1 MIRSFYNRNMSTNCI
16 LERVATTKSTN
27 DDLLARWRAGELVDP
42 VARIAHEQTSG
53 KGRAGRVWLSEP
65 QNTLC
70 FSLAYPFQKRP
81 NELSGLSLVVG
92 LAVIAGLAE
101 ALGSSEAALH
111 QQGLRL
117 KWPNDLL
124 LNNAK
129 LGGILIEGG
138 QSNANSP
145 TWMVIGLGLNLR
157 HATRIEQR
165 LGDHVSLGVAALDQM
180 MPQQKPIPD
189 AEFIWLKL
197 IESFEKHLIQFE
209 QHGFGYFKNSWSQW
223 DAFNGQSVCISGA
236 GKESIMGVSAGVDD
250 NGALILNQQDQLMTI
265 HAGDVSL
272 RAQL

>member
-1 MIRSFYNRNMSTNCI
+1 MSPNCI

-27 DDLLARWRAGELVDP
+27 DDLLARWRAGELIDP

-53 KGRAGRVWLSEP
+53 KGRAGRVWLSNPED
-65 QNTLC
+65 TLC

-81 NELSGLSLVVG
+81 NELSGLSLVIG
-92 LAVIAGLAE
+92 LAAISGIAK
-101 ALGSSEAALH
+101 ALGLSEDALH

-138 QSNANSP
+138 QSNPNSP

-157 HATRIEQR
+157 NSALIQKG
-165 LGDHVSLGVAALDQM
+165 LKDQSSLNVAALDQLI
-180 MPQQKPIPD
+180 PHQTSIPD
-189 AEFIWLKL
+189 TEFIWLKL
-197 IESFEKHLIQFE
+197 IESFEKHLTQFE
-209 QHGFGYFKNSWSQW
+209 QYGFGYFKNSWEQW
-223 DAFNGQSVCISGA
+223 DAFNGQSVCISGS
-236 GKESIMGVSAGVDD
+236 GKDPIIGISIGLDET
-250 NGALILNQQDQLMTI
+250 GALLLKQHDKSIAI

-272 RAQL
+272 RVQL

>member
-1 MIRSFYNRNMSTNCI
+1 MSPNCI

-27 DDLLARWRAGELVDP
+27 DDLLARWRAGELIDP

-53 KGRAGRVWLSEP
+53 KGRAGRVWLSNPED
-65 QNTLC
+65 TLC
-70 FSLAYPFQKRP
+70 FSLAYPFRKRP
-81 NELSGLSLVVG
+81 NELSGLSLVIG
-92 LAVIAGLAE
+92 LAATSGIAK
-101 ALGSSEAALH
+101 ALGLSEDALH

-138 QSNANSP
+138 QSNPNSP

-157 HATRIEQR
+157 NSALIQKG
-165 LGDHVSLGVAALDQM
+165 LKDQSSLSVAALDQL
-180 MPQQKPIPD
+180 MPHQTSIPD
-189 AEFIWLKL
+189 TEFIWLKL
-197 IESFEKHLIQFE
+197 IESFEKHLTQFE
-209 QHGFGYFKNSWSQW
+209 QYGFGYFKNSWERW

-236 GKESIMGVSAGVDD
+236 GKDPIAGISSGVDD
-250 NGALILNQQDQLMTI
+250 VGALLLQQHDKLIAI

-272 RAQL
+272 RVQS

>member
-1 MIRSFYNRNMSTNCI
+1 MSSNYI

-27 DDLLARWRAGELVDP
+27 DDLLARWRAGELIDP

-53 KGRAGRVWLSEP
+53 KGRAGRVWLSNP
-65 QNTLC
+65 GDTLC
-70 FSLAYPFQKRP
+70 FSLAHPFNKRP
-81 NELSGLSLVVG
+81 LELSGLSLVIG
-92 LAVIAGLAE
+92 LAVVAGIAG
-101 ALGSSEAALH
+101 ALGINETTLH

-138 QSNANSP
+138 QSSPNSP
-145 TWMVIGLGLNLR
+145 TWMVIGIGLNLR
-157 HATRIEQR
+157 NAELITQNSENQTA
-165 LGDHVSLGVAALDQM
+165 LGAAALDQL
-180 MPQQKPIPD
+180 MPHQTPIPD

-197 IESFEKHLIQFE
+197 IEAFERYLTQFE
-209 QHGFGYFKNSWSQW
+209 QHGFSYFKDSWLDW

-236 GKESIMGVSAGVDD
+236 GKEPIIGISSGVD
-250 NGALILNQQDQLMTI
+250 NSGALILHQHDKSIVI

-272 RAQL
+272 RVQS